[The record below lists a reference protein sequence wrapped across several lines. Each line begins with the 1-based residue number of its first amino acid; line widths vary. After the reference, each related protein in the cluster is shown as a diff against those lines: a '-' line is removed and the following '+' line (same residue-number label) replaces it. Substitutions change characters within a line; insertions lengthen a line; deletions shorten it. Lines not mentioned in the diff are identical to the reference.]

1 MDDLSPGQLSALRNL
16 AHKKAGHDTNFVNI
30 ADARALTDLGLAA
43 RSHQGWDITDAG
55 AAYLARFDAGEE
67 SNVRP
72 IV

>member
-1 MDDLSPGQLSALRNL
+1 MDDLSPGQLRALRNL
-16 AHKKAGHDTNFVNI
+16 AHKKAGHDTAFVNI

-55 AAYLARFDAGEE
+55 AAYLVRFDADDG
-67 SNVRP
+67 SNVHS